1 MKTIKKLIVLSII
14 AFISASCSKSEDP
27 EPDNTSSVNSKVSG
41 SMKAT
46 LDGKAWEAKTIDF
59 GGAFA
64 LISVVGK
71 TDDANVLSLQFNE
84 TKLEVNKTY
93 TLSIPGKEENL
104 NGNLALTIN
113 NSPVFAESGTFKIT
127 KYIKN
132 KEIQGEMNAEFSN
145 FIDKKASLKN
155 CTFSIKY

>member
-1 MKTIKKLIVLSII
+1 MKTIKKLILLCII
-14 AFISASCSKSEDP
+14 TLISASCSKSEDP
-27 EPDNTSSVNSKVSG
+27 EPDNTSSSGSKVSG

-59 GGAFA
+59 GGPFA
-64 LISVVGK
+64 LITVLGK
-71 TDDANVLSLQFNE
+71 IDDANVLSLQFNE

-93 TLSIPGKEENL
+93 SFGIPAKEENL
-104 NGNLALTIN
+104 SGNLAFTIN

-132 KEIQGEMNAEFSN
+132 KEIQGEMSAEFTN

-155 CTFSIKY
+155 CTFSMKY

>member
-1 MKTIKKLIVLSII
+1 MKTIKKFILLGII
-14 AFISASCSKSEDP
+14 SLVSASCSKSEDP
-27 EPDNTSSVNSKVSG
+27 EPDNTSSGSSKATG

-104 NGNLALTIN
+104 SGNLALTIN